1 MRNRLIV
8 TGVITLIGFFL
19 GSRSNR
25 PVVKN
30 GGSVE
35 ARDRPP
41 DLERPPRPQGTQEAR
56 QEARQGRPQPPLT
69 APPPEEHHTAQHRET
84 GERNTSGPRS

>member
-25 PVVKN
+25 PVIKN
-30 GGSVE
+30 GKKSK
-35 ARDRPP
+35 
-41 DLERPPRPQGTQEAR
+41 
-56 QEARQGRPQPPLT
+56 
-69 APPPEEHHTAQHRET
+69 RET
-84 GERNTSGPRS
+84 ARRIWNDPRARKGRKKLGEKLVKAARSRR

>member
-30 GGSVE
+30 GGSSK
-35 ARDRPP
+35 
-41 DLERPPRPQGTQEAR
+41 
-56 QEARQGRPQPPLT
+56 
-69 APPPEEHHTAQHRET
+69 RET
-84 GERNTSGPRS
+84 ARRIWNDPRARKGRKKLGKKLVKAARNRR